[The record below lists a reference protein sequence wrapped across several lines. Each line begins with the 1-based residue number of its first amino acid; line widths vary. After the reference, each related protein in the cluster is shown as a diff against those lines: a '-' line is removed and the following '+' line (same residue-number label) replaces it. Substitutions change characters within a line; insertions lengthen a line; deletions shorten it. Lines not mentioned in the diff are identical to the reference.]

1 MKLARFWLVHIPN
14 LHLEVLFRCSV
25 LLDPCQYVLSSV
37 NFIFCNQESFQTNL
51 CTHNINTRNKHHLRR
66 PNANLS
72 FYYPD
77 QQMHNIYI
85 NNIVYI
91 VSSPTCFNASASS
104 FRESE
109 PCSLLKLQK
118 LFEITTQ

>member
-51 CTHNINTRNKHHLRR
+51 CTHNINTRNKHHLHR
-66 PNANLS
+66 PNAALS
-72 FYYPD
+72 CSQKITLYAGI
-77 QQMHNIYI
+77 NIF
-85 NNIVYI
+85 
-91 VSSPTCFNASASS
+91 S
-104 FRESE
+104 
-109 PCSLLKLQK
+109 SLLHGLTILKNEKAKFKVTLRK
-118 LFEITTQ
+118 YLNTLSLYSLAKFFM